1 MQSLFMGLRW
11 LHGVELHNLAE
22 PRVWAALSVFISE
35 RLHYSLHQSW
45 VEWRFYHSISRRL
58 RLLFWLQT
66 TNLHGQLPYILCF
79 VFKKFEFVVTNTV
92 ARFICI
98 APVFFWK

>member
-45 VEWRFYHSISRRL
+45 VEWRFYHSIRR
-58 RLLFWLQT
+58 RVCLLFWVQPT
-66 TNLHGQLPYILCF
+66 TLHGLIAYNVAL
-79 VFKKFEFVVTNTV
+79 VFNKFEFVVTNTG
-92 ARFICI
+92 ARFFCI
-98 APVFFWK
+98 VTA